1 MDHFEYVDGSL
12 HCESVSL
19 ESLAEAVNT
28 PAYVYSSATFIDHV
42 SRIRQAFA
50 ELDPLNGMVYV
61 HMARCVEKMDKDKD
75 EVKRLRQLA
84 LEVDPDNYSVFLE
97 VGFETDVEVKGK

>member
-1 MDHFEYVDGSL
+1 MFQSTKAFTGS
-12 HCESVSL
+12 
-19 ESLAEAVNT
+19 
-28 PAYVYSSATFIDHV
+28 I
-42 SRIRQAFA
+42 
-50 ELDPLNGMVYV
+50 
-61 HMARCVEKMDKDKD
+61 KD

>member
-1 MDHFEYVDGSL
+1 MRYSAWVFHGDGYDIALEIDLLEAQYRRQRNLIFS
-12 HCESVSL
+12 SFKSL
-19 ESLAEAVNT
+19 E
-28 PAYVYSSATFIDHV
+28 
-42 SRIRQAFA
+42 
-50 ELDPLNGMVYV
+50 
-61 HMARCVEKMDKDKD
+61 KMDKD